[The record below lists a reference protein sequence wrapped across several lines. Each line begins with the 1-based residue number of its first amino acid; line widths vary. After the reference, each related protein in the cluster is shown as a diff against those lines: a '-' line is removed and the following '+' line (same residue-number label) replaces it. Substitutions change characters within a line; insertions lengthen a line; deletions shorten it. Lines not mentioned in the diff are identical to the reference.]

1 MVTVAPS
8 YLFSLTEHVNECERD
23 LFLLKEK
30 MLLQPWSRFEE
41 LAAER
46 SLQLL
51 IEAAIGVA
59 KHWAKAVSGQ
69 TVNEGL
75 KAFQYLESAGLIES
89 NQPWKKV
96 IGLRN
101 ALVHDYLDV
110 DPEII
115 QSVIQQGYYQQPL
128 NFVRQAV
135 AALSTQNP

>member
-1 MVTVAPS
+1 MVPVAPS
-8 YLFSLTEHVNECERD
+8 YLLSLTEHVNECERD
-23 LFLLKEK
+23 LQLLKTK
-30 MLLQPWSRFEE
+30 LDSQPWSRFEE

-51 IEAAIGVA
+51 IEAAIGAA

-75 KAFQYLESAGLIES
+75 KAFQYLESVGLIQS

-110 DPEII
+110 DPEIV
-115 QSVIQQGYYQQPL
+115 QSVIQKGYYQQPL
-128 NFVRQAV
+128 DFVRQAV
-135 AALSTQNP
+135 IALG